1 MLYYRAADE
10 RGKANF
16 SWLNSQHSFS
26 FGYYY
31 DADHMGVSVL
41 RVIND
46 DEVSPGAG
54 FDNHGHRD
62 MEIISYILE
71 GAIEHRDSTGN
82 HFIVP
87 EGEVQRM
94 SAGSGIMHSEFNA
107 SKTEAL
113 KFLQIWI
120 SPNVKLIEPSY
131 EQMPILQSSTLTALV
146 TPDGSNGSLSIH
158 QDVSLFRLQLNAGE
172 RYELTAQA
180 RVGYLHVI
188 EGEGLGVTSTDK
200 LELKPGDGLGIIK
213 DQLSITAKDEGL
225 TALWFDLPP
234 R

>member
-26 FGYYY
+26 FGHYY

-82 HFIVP
+82 HFI
-87 EGEVQRM
+87 
-94 SAGSGIMHSEFNA
+94 
-107 SKTEAL
+107 
-113 KFLQIWI
+113 
-120 SPNVKLIEPSY
+120 
-131 EQMPILQSSTLTALV
+131 
-146 TPDGSNGSLSIH
+146 
-158 QDVSLFRLQLNAGE
+158 
-172 RYELTAQA
+172 
-180 RVGYLHVI
+180 
-188 EGEGLGVTSTDK
+188 
-200 LELKPGDGLGIIK
+200 
-213 DQLSITAKDEGL
+213 
-225 TALWFDLPP
+225 
-234 R
+234 